1 MDYSGWME
9 TLNKALA
16 NSAGQVAAYL
26 PKLLIAVLLL
36 LAGWLAAKLLRNFS
50 VRLLIGLDRLWH
62 KIIAHKGL
70 EQLQP
75 HHGPAKIAGEIL
87 FWFVILFAVGGAGSV
102 LGLDIFVSWLSTIT
116 TYIPILLTGLL
127 IILAGIVIS
136 SLLRDLISSTAL
148 SAGVPQGD
156 LLGRIA
162 QIAVLLTAVIIGVD
176 QIGIDVTFLSI
187 IVGVLLGVTFGG
199 IALAF
204 GIGARSYLANI
215 IAGHQLRAQPF
226 PRAGR

>member
-1 MDYSGWME
+1 MAHG
-9 TLNKALA
+9 
-16 NSAGQVAAYL
+16 
-26 PKLLIAVLLL
+26 
-36 LAGWLAAKLLRNFS
+36 
-50 VRLLIGLDRLWH
+50 GL
-62 KIIAHKGL
+62 
-70 EQLQP
+70 
-75 HHGPAKIAGEIL
+75 
-87 FWFVILFAVGGAGSV
+87 SY
-102 LGLDIFVSWLSTIT
+102 T
-116 TYIPILLTGLL
+116 

-215 IAGHQLRAQPF
+215 IAGHQLRQFYRVGDRLRIGDVTGTIIEFTPTKAILDTEEGRVIIPAQRF
-226 PRAGR
+226 EEEITRVIDRE